1 MSSAQLAPC
10 EYKTGKVLGSGSYAT
25 VKEAVKISTGE
36 RFAVKQISKK
46 LMRGKE
52 MMIIN
57 EIEILKKIS
66 RGHPNVITLWDCIV
80 F

>member
-1 MSSAQLAPC
+1 MATQLAAC
-10 EYKTGKVLGSGSYAT
+10 EYKTGKVLGAGSYAV

-52 MMIIN
+52 IMIIN
-57 EIEILKKIS
+57 EIEILKKVS
-66 RGHPNVITLWDCIV
+66 RGHPNIITLWDCI
-80 F
+80 FS